1 MIASALAL
9 FAHPNLLGISTIPCV
24 VFTSTVRT
32 CGGCG
37 SATVAK
43 PRFICAA
50 RGGHMDVAAPHADI
64 AVRAVTPYANRCII
78 VAKSPTDDLPVLG
91 TVAKESG
98 GRFFQKNLSLT
109 SDWSHCRILTTPV
122 RTSRSRCNTA
132 TRIRLVR
139 LCDACG

>member
-78 VAKSPTDDLPVLG
+78 MPTDSPPVSTLLSRR
-91 TVAKESG
+91 VEVVS
-98 GRFFQKNLSLT
+98 FFPPPKSNLSLT
-109 SDWSHCRILTTPV
+109 SDWS
-122 RTSRSRCNTA
+122 
-132 TRIRLVR
+132 
-139 LCDACG
+139 